1 MGVAFAGGVY
11 LERFLGPAVS
21 VSLLLAL
28 ALVCGSCCA
37 VGHWHLCR
45 LESNVASEAAASK
58 SSVAS
63 VVFFAVLLVG
73 YGVLGALSARAHAHH
88 AAEHR
93 LHRLLDTG
101 VINPDDPVEV
111 IGRLVS
117 PPERAPVRA
126 YLDIGVEKITTRR
139 QTHLASGRLRLMML
153 LSDEEAQR
161 EFDRLEEAGLGYGAR
176 LRILT
181 RLDRPRSYRNPGV
194 SDYGEYLEARGYDLA
209 GVVKSPLLITVL
221 ERNESLS
228 FRSIVYDLREAA
240 EKRIDQLFSARTAGI
255 LKALLLGNRYFLDEE
270 TAERFRAGGT
280 FHLLVIS
287 GAHIA
292 AIAGA
297 ILWLISRYTRRWTLR
312 ALPTIF
318 LLWTYTVAVGGQA
331 PVTRATVMMT
341 VMLAAPFV
349 FRQAQPV
356 NTVGL
361 ATLLLLGHNPQ
372 ELASPSF
379 QLTFLAVISIVLLS
393 LPLVGHLRAIGQWRP
408 TVETPEPPSC
418 PPVVRLLAET
428 LFWDERRFQRDQH
441 ASPIRFRLDKAEAA
455 RWLSRLPGVQPLVRF
470 CVLSL
475 LVSGVAQMA
484 LLPLMAIYFH
494 RVVLA
499 GIVLNV
505 VIGLFVALIGSSAIL
520 ALGLSVMDLSL
531 ASPFAGVTDRL
542 ADAMMRSFD
551 FPLSFRGASFRVPE
565 YSGPGVVIYVVYFAA
580 LVYWAVRLSHWQ
592 PLAAHPRQD
601 GRTKEKAIP
610 PVGSRRSGRRL
621 LPHLVAVAWAA
632 SFLLI
637 VIYPVSHRYQKGWL
651 RLHFLDVGQGD
662 CVLLELPDG
671 TTMLVDGGGEFRW
684 EEGARKP
691 EPGHSQTITAR
702 GGTRETE
709 PDFTD
714 DSRSVGEVAV
724 SPTLW
729 AHGIKRI
736 TYLALT
742 HVDVDHLGGLFAV
755 VKNFDVGRV
764 LIAQPPVADARFDRF
779 MRVLDSRRI
788 PVQVLG
794 MGDRFQMAGV
804 QFAVLWPPREDRP
817 PLQWSNNRSLVLRI
831 SYGEMSILLAG
842 DIERAEEHAL
852 LETGFDLHSQVL
864 KVPHHGSRTSSTAPF
879 LARVRPAWAIITAP
893 ERSRFLHPHPDV
905 VQRYR
910 AQGVCLLQTG
920 RDGMITIGTD
930 GQILHVRTRT
940 GPPPINCNPAQTVSL
955 ADLLRDSPPPWAH
968 MSFLFALL
976 VTRTT

>member
-1 MGVAFAGGVY
+1 MRDRVLPLHPTFQPLFFMGVAFAGGVY

-28 ALVCGSCCA
+28 ALACGSCCA
-37 VGHWHLCR
+37 VVHWHLCR

-58 SSVAS
+58 RSVTS

-88 AAEHR
+88 AAEHGLR
-93 LHRLLDTG
+93 RLLDTG
-101 VINPDDPVEV
+101 VISPDDPVEV

-126 YLDIGVEKITTRR
+126 YLDVGVEKITTRR
-139 QTHLASGRLRLMML
+139 QTHYASGRLRLMMM
-153 LSDEEAQR
+153 LSNEGGQR
-161 EFDRLEEAGLGYGAR
+161 EFDQLQEAGLGYGAR

-181 RLDRPRSYRNPGV
+181 RVDRPRSYRNPGV
-194 SDYGEYLEARGYDLA
+194 SDYGEYLEARGYDLV

-228 FRSIVYDLREAA
+228 FRSVVYDLREVA
-240 EKRIDQLFSARTAGI
+240 ERWIDHLFSTRTAGI

-297 ILWLISRYTRRWTLR
+297 ILWLISRYTRRWALR

-349 FRQAQPV
+349 FRRAHPV

-361 ATLLLLGHNPQ
+361 AALLLLGHNPK

-393 LPLVGHLRAIGQWRP
+393 LPLVGHLQAIGQWRP

-418 PPVVRLLAET
+418 SPVMRLLAET
-428 LFWDERRFQRDQH
+428 LFWDERRFQNDQQ
-441 ASPIRFRLDKAEAA
+441 ASPIRFHLDKADAA
-455 RWLSRLPGVQPLVRF
+455 RWLGRLPGVQPLVRF

-505 VIGLFVALIGSSAIL
+505 VISLFMALIGSSAIL
-520 ALGLSVMDLSL
+520 ALGLSVMDLRL
-531 ASPFAGVTDRL
+531 TYPVAGVTDRL

-565 YSGPGVVIYVVYFAA
+565 YSGPGIVIYVVYFAA
-580 LVYWAVRLSHWQ
+580 LVYWAVGLSRWQ
-592 PLAAHPRQD
+592 PVAVHPRQD
-601 GRTKEKAIP
+601 GKEKATP
-610 PVGSRRSGRRL
+610 PGGSRRSRRRL
-621 LPHLVAVAWAA
+621 LPPLVATAWVV

-637 VIYPVSHRYQKGWL
+637 VIYPLSHRYQKGWL

-684 EEGARKP
+684 EEMAEKP
-691 EPGHSQTITAR
+691 EPGHNETISAR
-702 GGTRETE
+702 DDTREAE

-714 DSRSVGEVAV
+714 DSRSVGETVV
-724 SPTLW
+724 SPALW
-729 AHGIKRI
+729 ARGIKRI

-742 HVDVDHLGGLFAV
+742 HADRDHLGGLFAV

-764 LIAQPPVADARFDRF
+764 LIAQPPVADPRFDRF

-788 PVQVLG
+788 PIQVLG

-804 QFAVLWPPREDRP
+804 QFAVLWPPHQDAP
-817 PLQWSNNRSLVLRI
+817 PLRWSNNRSLVLRL
-831 SYGEMSILLAG
+831 SYGQVSILLAG
-842 DIERAEEHAL
+842 DIEQAEERAL
-852 LETGFDLHSQVL
+852 LDAGFDLHSQAL
-864 KVPHHGSRTSSTAPF
+864 KVPHHGSRTSSTEPF

-893 ERSRFLHPHPDV
+893 ERSRFPHPHLDV

-920 RDGMITIGTD
+920 RDGMITLETD
-930 GQILHVRTRT
+930 GRILHVRTRT
-940 GPPPINCNPAQTVSL
+940 GPPPTDCNPAQTLSL
-955 ADLLRDSPPPWAH
+955 ADLSRDSLPP
-968 MSFLFALL
+968 
-976 VTRTT
+976 